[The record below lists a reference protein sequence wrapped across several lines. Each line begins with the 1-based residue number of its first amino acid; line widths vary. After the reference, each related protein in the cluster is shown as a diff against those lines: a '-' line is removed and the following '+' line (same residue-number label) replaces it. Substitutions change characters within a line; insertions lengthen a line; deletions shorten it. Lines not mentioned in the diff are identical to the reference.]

1 MKFFKSFFEWF
12 KKNTKNKIIAFSV
25 IFIFAL
31 GYSFLHRPLGL
42 IMWYQWSY
50 LKEYEQMETKL
61 YQVQSNKKEF
71 LKLYHNFYE
80 KENIDKKS
88 KKIEQELLKYI
99 DDFEIDLLTSSFI
112 GLSDLYLESFV
123 AKLNIYVNDLEW
135 KMAYSIFEHYRLT
148 KEQSQSYYNFLK
160 NYNKFLFFINRLD
173 IDNAKQITA
182 KLYGNLFIF
191 RFMGHFLPLTKEKC
205 FMKDD
210 VLDMAQKSY
219 VGLQQISNV
228 KSDYIEKALD
238 VAQYIY
244 DEVIKKDFNE
254 CK

>member
-1 MKFFKSFFEWF
+1 MFFKKFFEWF
-12 KKNTKNKIIAFSV
+12 RKNTKNKIIVFSIV
-25 IFIFAL
+25 FIFAL

-61 YQVQSNKKEF
+61 YQVKFNEKEF

-99 DDFEIDLLTSSFI
+99 DDFEIDLLASSFI

-135 KMAYSIFEHYRLT
+135 KMAYSIFKPYHLT
-148 KEQSQSYYNFLK
+148 KEQVQSYYDFLK
-160 NYNKFLFFINRLD
+160 SYKKILFFINRLD
-173 IDNAKQITA
+173 ADNAKQITA
-182 KLYGNLFIF
+182 KLYGNLFVF
-191 RFMGHFLPLTKEKC
+191 RFIGQFLLLTEEKC

-210 VLDMAQKSY
+210 ILDMAQKSY

-228 KSDYIEKALD
+228 KSYYVEKALD
-238 VAQYIY
+238 AAQYI
-244 DEVIKKDFNE
+244 DELIKKKFNE